1 MNLAG
6 QNNILAVT
14 NPCFELW
21 LLLHLENSFNEIVQC
36 NQEEI
41 LLLLVISKIKKNI
54 KKILEYNYIL
64 VSFCFFEI

>member
-1 MNLAG
+1 MAG